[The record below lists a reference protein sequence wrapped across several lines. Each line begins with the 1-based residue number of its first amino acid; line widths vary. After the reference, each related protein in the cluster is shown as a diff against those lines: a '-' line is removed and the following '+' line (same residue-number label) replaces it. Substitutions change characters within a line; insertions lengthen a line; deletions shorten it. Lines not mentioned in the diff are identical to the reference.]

1 MTITVANLSK
11 HDTASRRYNNYDAR
25 DGLLRHGIDSKFLC
39 WTPALGDPA
48 YSQQAHS
55 ERGRRLTPFLAQLGR
70 KTGNINGYY
79 RNANAFKNMPFYQE
93 ADLLHYHIVHDEFL
107 SIRDWLN
114 ISKSKPV
121 VWTWHDPYML
131 HGHCIYPLD
140 CNLYESGC
148 QKCPHLNYY
157 FPIERDRSA
166 KNLEEKIAAIKKI
179 DPLVIVASEH
189 MRERVERSRYPA
201 SLRITHIP
209 FGIDFPSNLTQE
221 EAKTALGIPL
231 ENTVI
236 GFRAIPSPF
245 KGVDLILSAL
255 RELSR
260 RYPRLPLTI
269 ITFEHTDYCKGL
281 SSAWQVIDAGW
292 VSGREIASY
301 YCAMD
306 YFLMPS
312 RAEAFGMM
320 GIESMASG
328 AIPIVTYGTALS
340 NLVAA
345 PDLGM
350 ATQHT
355 HEDFFNLLEQAIMS
369 KRANLDLRRRCIEF
383 AKQHY
388 SLEHFCK
395 NMAMA
400 YQEEMAD
407 HSQRNR

>member
-1 MTITVANLSK
+1 MTIAVTNLSK

-25 DGLLRHGIDSKFLC
+25 EGLLKNGIDSKFLS
-39 WTPALGDPA
+39 WSPALGDSA
-48 YSQQAHS
+48 YSRQVHS
-55 ERGRRLTPFLAQLGR
+55 ERGRSLTPFLARLGR

-79 RNANAFKNMPFYQE
+79 RNADAFIKSPFYQE

-107 SIRDWLN
+107 SIHDWLTIAKN
-114 ISKSKPV
+114 KPV

-131 HGHCIYPLD
+131 HGHCIYSLD
-140 CNLYESGC
+140 CNLYETGC
-148 QKCPHLNYY
+148 QKCPHLDYY

-166 KNLEEKIAAIKKI
+166 KNLQEKITAIEKI
-179 DPLVIVASEH
+179 DPLVIVASDH
-189 MRERVERSRYPA
+189 MRELVERSRYPK
-201 SLRITHIP
+201 SLRITQIP
-209 FGIDFPSNLTQE
+209 FGIDLPTGLSQD

-231 ENTVI
+231 ENTVS

-245 KGVDLILSAL
+245 KGIDLILSAL

-260 RYPRLPLTI
+260 RYPKLPLTV
-269 ITFEHTDYCKGL
+269 ITFEHTQYCREM
-281 SSAWQVIDAGW
+281 SPHWQIIDAGW
-292 VSGREIASY
+292 VHGGEIANY
-301 YCAMD
+301 YAAMD

-328 AIPIVTYGTALS
+328 AIPLVTYGTALS

-345 PDLGM
+345 PELGL

-355 HEDFFNLLEQAIMS
+355 PEDFFNLLEQVIMT
-369 KRANLDLRRRCIEF
+369 KYANLDLRTRCIDY
-383 AKQHY
+383 AKKHY

-400 YQEEMAD
+400 YQAEMTYF
-407 HSQRNR
+407 SQRNR

>member
-1 MTITVANLSK
+1 MTITVTNISK

-25 DGLLRHGIDSKFLC
+25 EGLLQNGIDSKFLS

-48 YSQQAHS
+48 YSQQVYS
-55 ERGRRLTPFLAQLGR
+55 ERGRSLTPLLAKLGR
-70 KTGNINGYY
+70 KTGNLNGYY
-79 RNANAFKNMPFYQE
+79 RNANAFIETPFYKE
-93 ADLLHYHIVHDEFL
+93 ADLLHYHIVHDAFL
-107 SIRDWLN
+107 SIHDWLK
-114 ISKSKPV
+114 IAKDKPV

-131 HGHCIYPLD
+131 HGHCIYSLD
-140 CNLYESGC
+140 CNLYETGC
-148 QKCPHLNYY
+148 QKCPHLDYY

-166 KNLEEKIAAIKKI
+166 KNLQEKIAAIEKI

-189 MRERVERSRYPA
+189 MRELVERSRYPA
-201 SLRITHIP
+201 SMRITQIP
-209 FGIDFPSNLTQE
+209 FGIDLPVILSQD
-221 EAKTALGIPL
+221 EAKAALGIPL

-260 RYPRLPLTI
+260 RYPKLPLTI
-269 ITFEHTDYCKGL
+269 ITFEHTDYCKEM
-281 SSAWQVIDAGW
+281 SSHWQVIDAGW
-292 VSGREIASY
+292 VHGREIASY
-301 YCAMD
+301 YSAMD

-328 AIPIVTYGTALS
+328 AIPLVTYGTALS
-340 NLVAA
+340 SLVAA

-350 ATQHT
+350 AAQHT
-355 HEDFFNLLEQAIMS
+355 PEDFFNLLEQVIMT
-369 KRANLDLRRRCIEF
+369 KRANIDLRARCIEF

-388 SLEHFCK
+388 SLDHFCK
-395 NMAMA
+395 NMAATYQDEMA
-400 YQEEMAD
+400 YFSYQ
-407 HSQRNR
+407 NR